1 MFSYPSLFSF
11 CWPLAKEHTRRN
23 RQSRTFLV
31 ENVIGEIWSELEE
44 GSILKRP
51 LPLLYCVC
59 VCGGG
64 AAGKNAFLFVPFVL
78 LENVPDQL
86 VLQTTHPGRALF
98 GAVILHVLKPYRF
111 FRRKVGIGTHQFQ
124 SESCAKQQVI

>member
-59 VCGGG
+59 VWGG
-64 AAGKNAFLFVPFVL
+64 VL
-78 LENVPDQL
+78 LAKM
-86 VLQTTHPGRALF
+86 HFYLF
-98 GAVILHVLKPYRF
+98 LLYFWKMFQISWFYRPLTQGELF
-111 FRRKVGIGTHQFQ
+111 L
-124 SESCAKQQVI
+124 EL